1 MKKLF
6 FIGLAM
12 LAFLQA
18 WSQVPK
24 TISFQ
29 GYLTDKTSGEPLTS
43 TLDMRF
49 SLFDA
54 VTGGTELWFD
64 DYSGVAVS
72 KGLYYVILGDK
83 KEINLPFDKIYYL
96 QIKIGVE
103 NLDPRVTMTSA
114 AYSISAINAGNI
126 TSGTIPNGRLDSNL
140 QDLADG
146 TLSGSKVGTGIN
158 AANVTDGLLPAS
170 VIPNNA
176 ITTARIGDDQVT
188 LAKIGTS
195 GGSDANKIFLTDGS
209 GNPVLAPSISV
220 SLGGTGGT
228 TAAAAR
234 ANLGAAS
241 SGSNAD
247 ITALTGL
254 STAITTAQGGT
265 GATTAAAART
275 NLGLAI
281 GTNVQAFDTDLNDF
295 ATTGTI
301 NGSKIVP
308 SFGSQAITTTSSA
321 TIGNGLK
328 VGSGTPAAGNLEV
341 DNYTKLGST
350 SPAIKT
356 VVITNTTA
364 ASQGTTRSISLSG
377 AGITGSQILS
387 AVVMV
392 EYATTTYVP
401 AGFVFN
407 TGYHFNWYYDNTTF
421 YVMNVSGA
429 SASILSK
436 PLKIF
441 ITYQP

>member
-1 MKKLF
+1 MKKLLF
-6 FIGLAM
+6 TTLTM
-12 LAFLQA
+12 LALVQA

-49 SLFDA
+49 ALFDA
-54 VTGGTELWFD
+54 STGGNELWFD
-64 DYSGVAVS
+64 DYSGVS
-72 KGLYYVILGDK
+72 ITKGLYYVILGDK

-96 QIKIGVE
+96 QIKIGNE
-103 NLDPRVTMTSA
+103 NLDPRVTLTSS
-114 AYSISAINAGNI
+114 AYSLSGINATNI
-126 TSGTIPNGRLDSNL
+126 TTGTLANARLDANL

-146 TLSGSKVGTGIN
+146 SLTGSKVGAGIN

-170 VIPNNA
+170 VIPNGA

-195 GGSDANKIFLTDGS
+195 GAGDGNKIFLTDAG
-209 GNPVLAPSISV
+209 GNPALASSV
-220 SLGGTGGT
+220 AVTMGGTGAT
-228 TAAAAR
+228 TASGARTNIGAAASG
-234 ANLGAAS
+234 ANG
-241 SGSNAD
+241 D
-247 ITALTGL
+247 ITALNGL
-254 STAITTAQGGT
+254 TTAITTAQGGT

-281 GTNVQAFDTDLNDF
+281 GSNVQAFDADLNDF
-295 ATTGTI
+295 ATNGTI

-308 SFGSQAITTTSSA
+308 SFGAQPITTTSSA
-321 TIGNGLK
+321 TVGNGLK
-328 VGSGTPAAGNLEV
+328 VGSGSPTAGNLEV
-341 DNYTKLGST
+341 DNYTKLGATAPS
-350 SPAIKT
+350 IKT

-364 ASQGTTRSISLSG
+364 GSQGTAKTIALSTV
-377 AGITGSQILS
+377 GITGAQILS
-387 AVVMV
+387 AQVLV
-392 EYATTTYVP
+392 EYATGNYVP

-407 TGYHFNWYYDNTTF
+407 TGYHFNWYFDNTNF
-421 YVMNVSGA
+421 YVSNVSGA
-429 SASILSK
+429 SGSILTK